1 MYKSIVCALAAL
13 TASAAN
19 LQAKSASEFD
29 MSAFG
34 KKIKLDVDATKDA
47 MDAKC
52 NKFNQSVKDA
62 KHSKDLEHLF
72 DSTQKFADVSGCAA
86 ATWEAFEEHLGELY
100 DHENKQA
107 KADKEALAKADE
119 IYDVLQSKLGEKYF
133 ADEE

>member
-19 LQAKSASEFD
+19 LQAQSASEFD
-29 MSAFG
+29 
-34 KKIKLDVDATKDA
+34 LDAALWGRLNETKAA
-47 MDAKC
+47 MDAEC
-52 NKFNQSVKDA
+52 EKFNQSVKDA

-100 DHENKQA
+100 DHEDKQA

-119 IYDVLQSKLGEKYF
+119 IYDVLKSKLGEKYF

>member
-13 TASAAN
+13 TASAVN
-19 LQAKSASEFD
+19 LQAQSASEFD
-29 MSAFG
+29 
-34 KKIKLDVDATKDA
+34 LDAALWGRLNETKAA
-47 MDAKC
+47 MDAECK
-52 NKFNQSVKDA
+52 KFNQSVKDA

-100 DHENKQA
+100 DHEDKQA

-119 IYDVLQSKLGEKYF
+119 IYDVLESKLGEEYF